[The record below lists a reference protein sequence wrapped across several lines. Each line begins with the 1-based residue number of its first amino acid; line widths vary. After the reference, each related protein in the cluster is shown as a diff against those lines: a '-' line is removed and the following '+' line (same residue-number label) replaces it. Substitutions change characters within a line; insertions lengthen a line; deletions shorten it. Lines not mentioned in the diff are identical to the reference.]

1 MLCPPAFAELGFI
14 AKDTPLSIDIT
25 QVGSTFSGER
35 LVASVRF

>member
-14 AKDTPLSIDIT
+14 PADTPATIDLT
-25 QVGSTFSGER
+25 QVGSTFPGER

>member
-14 AKDTPLSIDIT
+14 PADTPVSMDIT
-25 QVGSTFSGER
+25 QVGSTFPGER